1 LEALECNGD
10 FSPIEYLL
18 GCCRGSCKIKIL
30 QKLVIFVGILSSA
43 ATAQRSITVRIADY
57 KAAKPIANL
66 RVEIESFNGDFSEA
80 KAANAT
86 ILAKVFANT
95 DKHGLV
101 VANVPEPTPEHMRVT
116 SLDLWDS
123 TVDFSPADALKS
135 GAVMQYAHAT
145 DAEKVKRSPTPGE
158 VVIYAKRIH
167 WWNRLLLETP

>member
-1 LEALECNGD
+1 LRSLECNGD
-10 FSPIEYLL
+10 FSPTEDLL
-18 GCCRGSCKIKIL
+18 GCCRGFYKIKVL
-30 QKLVIFVGILSSA
+30 QKLVVFVGVLSSA
-43 ATAQRSITVRIADY
+43 ATAQQSITVRIADY
-57 KAAKPIANL
+57 KAAEPIPNL
-66 RVEIESFNGDFSEA
+66 QVETGSFNGDFSEA

-95 DKHGLV
+95 DNHGLV

-135 GAVMQYAHAT
+135 GAVLQYAHAT
-145 DAEKVKRSPTPGE
+145 DPQKVKRSPTPGE